1 MQVESPTGAGIKI
14 IGGSDAPSSPGNP
27 FWGIYAACTRKDEYG
42 KPESGW
48 YAQNCIPL
56 LAAVKSYTNWAA
68 YGQFEEY
75 IKGSVEAK
83 KLADFIVLDRDI
95 FTCPTD
101 EIKEIKVLR
110 TVLGGETVYQSK

>member
-1 MQVESPTGAGIKI
+1 MVCTKLHSTV
-14 IGGSDAPSSPGNP
+14 GSSKVLYKLG
-27 FWGIYAACTRKDEYG
+27 
-42 KPESGW
+42 
-48 YAQNCIPL
+48 
-56 LAAVKSYTNWAA
+56 A
-68 YGQFEEY
+68 YGQFEEH